1 MSKLIDI
8 IIPVLGD
15 FDSIEVIEILVVKG
29 DIVKKEDGLI
39 TLETDKASMDVPAPE
54 SGKIESITIKEG
66 DFVKQGDKI
75 GKLTVNTEEKN
86 NTKTATKETEDN
98 KPEIVAETPEPEIS
112 NQEITSKS
120 NHQSNNKLPKI
131 DEASFSSAHA
141 SPSVRKFARELGVN
155 LIDVE
160 GTGKKFR
167 ILKDDIKSFVKAI
180 LSGTRKEGHGL
191 PKVAAYDYSKFGE
204 IETKQLTKIQKISG
218 PRLQASWINL
228 PHVTQHDLA
237 DITDIEAARIKLKS
251 LKKNKNIKISPL
263 AYVIKACAEVI
274 KDFECINSSLSEHGK
289 QIIIKKYINIGFA
302 ADTENGLVV
311 PVIKDV
317 KNKPLIE
324 IASELMTLSKQARE
338 GKLSLQNMEGATF
351 TISSLGGI
359 GGTAF
364 TPIVNAPEVAIL
376 GLSRSSIQPIWDGG
390 EFQPRLML
398 PLSFSYDHRVIDGA
412 YAVRFTTAL
421 CNQLKDK
428 KLLTKRN

>member
-8 IIPVLGD
+8 IIPALGD

-75 GKLTVNTEEKN
+75 GKLTVSTEEKN
-86 NTKTATKETEDN
+86 NTKTVTKETEDN
-98 KPEIVAETPEPEIS
+98 KSEIVDKIPEPKVS
-112 NQEITSKS
+112 NQEITSKP

-160 GTGKKFR
+160 GTGIKFR
-167 ILKDDIKSFVKAI
+167 ILKDDIKAFVKSI
-180 LSGTRKEGHGL
+180 LSRSRKEGHGL

-204 IETKQLTKIQKISG
+204 IETKQLTKIQQISG
-218 PRLQASWINL
+218 PRLQTSWINL

-274 KDFECINSSLSEHGK
+274 KDFERINSSLSEDGK

-317 KNKPLIE
+317 KNKSLIE

>member
-1 MSKLIDI
+1 LSKLIDI
-8 IIPVLGD
+8 IIPALGD

-86 NTKTATKETEDN
+86 NTKTVTKETEDN
-98 KPEIVAETPEPEIS
+98 KSEIVDKIPEPKVS
-112 NQEITSKS
+112 NQEITSKP

-160 GTGKKFR
+160 GTGIKFR
-167 ILKDDIKSFVKAI
+167 ILKDDIKAFVKSI
-180 LSGTRKEGHGL
+180 LSGSRKEGQGL

-204 IETKQLTKIQKISG
+204 IETKQLTKIQQISG
-218 PRLQASWINL
+218 PRLQTSWINL

-274 KDFECINSSLSEHGK
+274 KDFERINSSLSEDGK

-317 KNKPLIE
+317 KNKSLIE

>member
-1 MSKLIDI
+1 LSKLIDI
-8 IIPVLGD
+8 IIPALGD

-86 NTKTATKETEDN
+86 NTKTVTKETEDN
-98 KPEIVAETPEPEIS
+98 KSEIVDKIPEPKVS
-112 NQEITSKS
+112 NQEITSKP

-160 GTGKKFR
+160 GTGIKFR
-167 ILKDDIKSFVKAI
+167 ILKDDIKAFVKSI
-180 LSGTRKEGHGL
+180 LSGSRKEGHGL

-204 IETKQLTKIQKISG
+204 IETKQLTKIQQISG

-274 KDFECINSSLSEHGK
+274 KDFERINSSLSEDGK

-317 KNKPLIE
+317 KNKSLIE

>member
-8 IIPVLGD
+8 IIPALGD

-180 LSGTRKEGHGL
+180 LTGTRKEGHGL

-263 AYVIKACAEVI
+263 AYVIKASAEVI
-274 KDFECINSSLSEHGK
+274 KDFERINSSLSEDGK

-317 KNKPLIE
+317 KNKSLIE

-421 CNQLKDK
+421 CNQLKDE

>member
-8 IIPVLGD
+8 IIPALGD

-75 GKLTVNTEEKN
+75 GKLTVNTEKRDD
-86 NTKTATKETEDN
+86 TKTATNETESD
-98 KPEIVAETPEPEIS
+98 KSEIVAKIPEPKVS
-112 NQEITSKS
+112 NQEITSKP

-167 ILKDDIKSFVKAI
+167 ILKDDIKAFVKAI
-180 LSGTRKEGHGL
+180 LSGSRKEGHGL

-204 IETKQLTKIQKISG
+204 IETKQLTKIQQISG
-218 PRLQASWINL
+218 PRLQTSWINL

-274 KDFECINSSLSEHGK
+274 KDFERINSSLSEDGK

-317 KNKPLIE
+317 KNKSLIE

-359 GGTAF
+359 GGNAF

>member
-8 IIPVLGD
+8 IIPALGD

-75 GKLTVNTEEKN
+75 GKLTVNTEERDD
-86 NTKTATKETEDN
+86 TKTATNETESD
-98 KPEIVAETPEPEIS
+98 KSEIVAKIPEPKVS
-112 NQEITSKS
+112 NQEITSKP

-167 ILKDDIKSFVKAI
+167 ILKDDIKAFVKAI
-180 LSGTRKEGHGL
+180 LSGSRKEGHGL

-204 IETKQLTKIQKISG
+204 IETKQLTKIQQISG
-218 PRLQASWINL
+218 PRLQTSWINL

-274 KDFECINSSLSEHGK
+274 KDFERINSSLSEDGK

-317 KNKPLIE
+317 KNKSLIE

>member
-8 IIPVLGD
+8 IIPALGD

-86 NTKTATKETEDN
+86 NTKTVTKETEDN
-98 KPEIVAETPEPEIS
+98 KSEIVEKIPEPKVS
-112 NQEITSKS
+112 NQEITSKP

-160 GTGKKFR
+160 GTGIKFR
-167 ILKDDIKSFVKAI
+167 ILKDDIKAFVKSI
-180 LSGTRKEGHGL
+180 LSGSRKEGQGL

-204 IETKQLTKIQKISG
+204 IETKQLSKIQQISG
-218 PRLQASWINL
+218 PRLQTSWINL

-274 KDFECINSSLSEHGK
+274 KDFERINSSLSEDGK
-289 QIIIKKYINIGFA
+289 QIIIKKYVNIGFA

-311 PVIKDV
+311 PVKKDV
-317 KNKPLIE
+317 KNKSLIE

>member
-8 IIPVLGD
+8 IIPALGD
-15 FDSIEVIEILVVKG
+15 FDSIEVIEILVVKD

-98 KPEIVAETPEPEIS
+98 KPEIVTETPEPEIS

-263 AYVIKACAEVI
+263 AYVIKASAEVI
-274 KDFECINSSLSEHGK
+274 KDFERINSSLSEDGK

-317 KNKPLIE
+317 KNKSLIE

-421 CNQLKDK
+421 CNQLKDE

>member
-8 IIPVLGD
+8 IIPALGD

-75 GKLTVNTEEKN
+75 GKLTVNTEERDD
-86 NTKTATKETEDN
+86 TKTATNETEGD
-98 KPEIVAETPEPEIS
+98 KSEIVAKTPKPEIS
-112 NQEITSKS
+112 NQEITSKP

-167 ILKDDIKSFVKAI
+167 ILKDDIKAFVKAI
-180 LSGTRKEGHGL
+180 LDGSRKEGHGL

-204 IETKQLTKIQKISG
+204 IETKQLTKIQQISG
-218 PRLQASWINL
+218 PRLQTSWINL

-263 AYVIKACAEVI
+263 TYVIKACAEVI
-274 KDFECINSSLSEHGK
+274 KDFERINSSLSEDGK

-317 KNKPLIE
+317 KNKSLIE

-338 GKLSLQNMEGATF
+338 GKLSLQSMEGATF

-376 GLSRSSIQPIWDGG
+376 GISRSSIQPIWDGG

>member
-8 IIPVLGD
+8 IIPALGD

-98 KPEIVAETPEPEIS
+98 KPEIVAETPEPETL

-263 AYVIKACAEVI
+263 AYVIKASAEVI
-274 KDFECINSSLSEHGK
+274 KDFERINSSLSEDGK

-317 KNKPLIE
+317 KNKSLIE

-421 CNQLKDK
+421 CNQLKDE

>member
-8 IIPVLGD
+8 IIPALGD

-86 NTKTATKETEDN
+86 NTKTVTKETEDN
-98 KPEIVAETPEPEIS
+98 KSEIVDKIPEPKVS
-112 NQEITSKS
+112 NQEITSKP

-167 ILKDDIKSFVKAI
+167 ILKDDIKAFVKAI
-180 LSGTRKEGHGL
+180 LSGSRKEGHGL

-204 IETKQLTKIQKISG
+204 IETKQLTKIQQISG
-218 PRLQASWINL
+218 PRLQTSWINL

-274 KDFECINSSLSEHGK
+274 KDFERINSSLSEDGK

-317 KNKPLIE
+317 KNKSLIE

-421 CNQLKDK
+421 CNQLKDE

>member
-8 IIPVLGD
+8 IIPALGD

-75 GKLTVNTEEKN
+75 GKLTVNTEERDD
-86 NTKTATKETEDN
+86 TKTATNETEGD
-98 KPEIVAETPEPEIS
+98 KSEIVAKTPKPEIS
-112 NQEITSKS
+112 NQEISSKP

-167 ILKDDIKSFVKAI
+167 ILKDDIKAFVKAI
-180 LSGTRKEGHGL
+180 LSGSRKEGHGL

-204 IETKQLTKIQKISG
+204 IETKQLTKIQQISG
-218 PRLQASWINL
+218 PRLQTSWINL

-274 KDFECINSSLSEHGK
+274 KDFERINSSLSEDGK

-317 KNKPLIE
+317 KNKSLIE

-376 GLSRSSIQPIWDGG
+376 GLSRSSIQPIWDGE

-421 CNQLKDK
+421 CNQLKDE

>member
-8 IIPVLGD
+8 IIPALGD

-112 NQEITSKS
+112 NQEITSKP

-131 DEASFSSAHA
+131 NEASFSSAHA

-180 LSGTRKEGHGL
+180 LSGSRKEGHGL

-263 AYVIKACAEVI
+263 AYVIKASAEVI
-274 KDFECINSSLSEHGK
+274 KDFERINSSLSEDGK

-317 KNKPLIE
+317 KNKSLIE

-421 CNQLKDK
+421 CNQLKDE

>member
-8 IIPVLGD
+8 IIPALGD

-86 NTKTATKETEDN
+86 NTKTVTKETEDN
-98 KPEIVAETPEPEIS
+98 KSEIVGKIPEPKVS
-112 NQEITSKS
+112 NQEITSKP

-160 GTGKKFR
+160 GTGIKFR
-167 ILKDDIKSFVKAI
+167 ILKDDIKAFVKSI
-180 LSGTRKEGHGL
+180 LSGSRKEGQGL

-204 IETKQLTKIQKISG
+204 IETKQLTKIQQISG
-218 PRLQASWINL
+218 PRLQTSWINL

-274 KDFECINSSLSEHGK
+274 KDFERINSSLSEDGK

-317 KNKPLIE
+317 KNKSLIE

>member
-8 IIPVLGD
+8 IIPALGD

-54 SGKIESITIKEG
+54 SGEIESITIKEG

-86 NTKTATKETEDN
+86 NTKTVTKETEDN
-98 KPEIVAETPEPEIS
+98 KSEIVDKTPEPKVL
-112 NQEITSKS
+112 NQEITSKP

-167 ILKDDIKSFVKAI
+167 ILKDDIKAFVKAI
-180 LSGTRKEGHGL
+180 LSGSRKEGHGL

-204 IETKQLTKIQKISG
+204 IKTKQLTKIQQISG
-218 PRLQASWINL
+218 PRLQTSWINL

-274 KDFECINSSLSEHGK
+274 KDFERINSSLSEDGK
-289 QIIIKKYINIGFA
+289 QIIVKKYINIGFA

-317 KNKPLIE
+317 KNKSLIE

-359 GGTAF
+359 GGSAF

-428 KLLTKRN
+428 TLLTKRN

>member
-1 MSKLIDI
+1 MDI
-8 IIPVLGD
+8 IIPALGD

-54 SGKIESITIKEG
+54 SGEIESITIKEG

-86 NTKTATKETEDN
+86 NTKTVTKETEDN
-98 KPEIVAETPEPEIS
+98 KSEIVDKTPEPKVL
-112 NQEITSKS
+112 NQEITSKP

-167 ILKDDIKSFVKAI
+167 ILKDDIKAFVKAI
-180 LSGTRKEGHGL
+180 LSGSRKEGHGL

-204 IETKQLTKIQKISG
+204 IKTKQLTKIQQISG
-218 PRLQASWINL
+218 PRLQTSWINL

-274 KDFECINSSLSEHGK
+274 KDFERINSSLSEDAK

-317 KNKPLIE
+317 KNKSLIE

-359 GGTAF
+359 GGSAF

-428 KLLTKRN
+428 TLLTKRN

>member
-8 IIPVLGD
+8 IIPALGD

-180 LSGTRKEGHGL
+180 LTGTRKEGHGL

-204 IETKQLTKIQKISG
+204 IETKQLTKIQQISG
-218 PRLQASWINL
+218 PRLQTSWINL

-274 KDFECINSSLSEHGK
+274 KGFERINSSLSEDGK

-317 KNKPLIE
+317 KNKSLIE

-421 CNQLKDK
+421 CNQLKDE

>member
-8 IIPVLGD
+8 IIPALGD

-75 GKLTVNTEEKN
+75 GKLTVNTEERDD
-86 NTKTATKETEDN
+86 TKTATNETEGD
-98 KPEIVAETPEPEIS
+98 KSEIVAKTPKPEIS
-112 NQEITSKS
+112 NQEITSKP

-167 ILKDDIKSFVKAI
+167 ILKDDIKAFVKAI
-180 LSGTRKEGHGL
+180 LSGSRKEGHGL

-204 IETKQLTKIQKISG
+204 IETKQLTKIQQISG
-218 PRLQASWINL
+218 PRLQTSWINL

-274 KDFECINSSLSEHGK
+274 KDFERINSSLSEDGK

-317 KNKPLIE
+317 KNKSLIE

-421 CNQLKDK
+421 CNQLKDE

>member
-1 MSKLIDI
+1 LSKLIDI
-8 IIPVLGD
+8 IIPALGD

-86 NTKTATKETEDN
+86 NTKTVTKETKDN
-98 KPEIVAETPEPEIS
+98 KSEIVDKIPEPIVS
-112 NQEITSKS
+112 NQEITSKP

-160 GTGKKFR
+160 GTGIKFR
-167 ILKDDIKSFVKAI
+167 ILKDDIKAFVKAI
-180 LSGTRKEGHGL
+180 LSGSRKEGHGL

-204 IETKQLTKIQKISG
+204 IETKQLTKIQQISG
-218 PRLQASWINL
+218 PRLQTSWINL

-274 KDFECINSSLSEHGK
+274 KDFERINSSLSEDGK

-317 KNKPLIE
+317 KNKSLIE

-338 GKLSLQNMEGATF
+338 GKLSLQSMEGATF

>member
-8 IIPVLGD
+8 IIPALGD

-98 KPEIVAETPEPEIS
+98 KPEIVTETPEPEIS

-263 AYVIKACAEVI
+263 AYVIKASAEVI
-274 KDFECINSSLSEHGK
+274 KDFERINSSLSEDGK

-317 KNKPLIE
+317 KNKSLIE

-421 CNQLKDK
+421 CNQLKDE

>member
-1 MSKLIDI
+1 LSKLIDI
-8 IIPVLGD
+8 IIPALGD

-86 NTKTATKETEDN
+86 NTKTVTKETEDN
-98 KPEIVAETPEPEIS
+98 KSEIVDKIPEPKVS
-112 NQEITSKS
+112 NQEITSKP

-160 GTGKKFR
+160 GTGIKFR
-167 ILKDDIKSFVKAI
+167 ILKDDIKAFVKSI
-180 LSGTRKEGHGL
+180 LSGSRKEGHGL

-204 IETKQLTKIQKISG
+204 IETKQLTKIQQISG
-218 PRLQASWINL
+218 PRLQTSWINL

-274 KDFECINSSLSEHGK
+274 KDFERINSSLSEDGK

-317 KNKPLIE
+317 KNKSLIE

-359 GGTAF
+359 GGTSF

>member
-1 MSKLIDI
+1 LSKLIDI
-8 IIPVLGD
+8 IIPALGD

-75 GKLTVNTEEKN
+75 GKLTVSTEEKN
-86 NTKTATKETEDN
+86 NTKTVTKETEDN
-98 KPEIVAETPEPEIS
+98 KSEIVDKIPEPKVS
-112 NQEITSKS
+112 NQEITSKP

-160 GTGKKFR
+160 GTGIKFR
-167 ILKDDIKSFVKAI
+167 ILKDDIKAFVKSI
-180 LSGTRKEGHGL
+180 LSGSRKEGHGL

-204 IETKQLTKIQKISG
+204 IETKQLTKIQQISG
-218 PRLQASWINL
+218 PRLQTSWINL

-274 KDFECINSSLSEHGK
+274 KDFERINSSLSEDGK

-317 KNKPLIE
+317 KNKSLIE

>member
-8 IIPVLGD
+8 IIPALGD

-86 NTKTATKETEDN
+86 NTKTVTKETEDN
-98 KPEIVAETPEPEIS
+98 KSEIVDKIPEPKVS
-112 NQEITSKS
+112 NQEITSKP

-167 ILKDDIKSFVKAI
+167 ILKDDIKAFVKAI
-180 LSGTRKEGHGL
+180 LSGSRKEGHGL

-204 IETKQLTKIQKISG
+204 IETKQLTKIQQISG
-218 PRLQASWINL
+218 PRLQTSWINL

-274 KDFECINSSLSEHGK
+274 KDFERINSSLSEDGK

-311 PVIKDV
+311 PVIKDI

-421 CNQLKDK
+421 CNQLKDE

>member
-8 IIPVLGD
+8 IIPALGD

-54 SGKIESITIKEG
+54 SGEIESITIKEG

-86 NTKTATKETEDN
+86 NTKTVTKETEDN
-98 KPEIVAETPEPEIS
+98 KSEIVEKIPEPKVL
-112 NQEITSKS
+112 NQEITSKP

-167 ILKDDIKSFVKAI
+167 ILKDDIKAFVKAI
-180 LSGTRKEGHGL
+180 LSGSRKEGHGL

-204 IETKQLTKIQKISG
+204 IKTKQLTKIQQISG
-218 PRLQASWINL
+218 PRLQTSWINL

-274 KDFECINSSLSEHGK
+274 KDFERINSSLSEDAK

-317 KNKPLIE
+317 KNKSLIE

-359 GGTAF
+359 GGSAF

-428 KLLTKRN
+428 TLLTKRN

>member
-8 IIPVLGD
+8 IIPALGD

-86 NTKTATKETEDN
+86 NTKTVTKETEDN
-98 KPEIVAETPEPEIS
+98 KSEIVDKIPEPKVS
-112 NQEITSKS
+112 NQEITSKP

-160 GTGKKFR
+160 GTGIKFR
-167 ILKDDIKSFVKAI
+167 ILKDDIKAFVKAI
-180 LSGTRKEGHGL
+180 LSGSRKEGHGL

-204 IETKQLTKIQKISG
+204 IETKQLTKIQQISG
-218 PRLQASWINL
+218 PRLQTSWINL

-274 KDFECINSSLSEHGK
+274 KDFERINSSLSEDGK

-317 KNKPLIE
+317 KNKSLIE

>member
-8 IIPVLGD
+8 IIPALGD

-86 NTKTATKETEDN
+86 NTKTAAKETEDN

-180 LSGTRKEGHGL
+180 LTGTRKEGHGL

-274 KDFECINSSLSEHGK
+274 KDFERINSSLSEDGK

-317 KNKPLIE
+317 KNKSLIE

-421 CNQLKDK
+421 CNQLKDE

>member
-8 IIPVLGD
+8 IIPALGD

-75 GKLTVNTEEKN
+75 GKLTVNTEKRDD
-86 NTKTATKETEDN
+86 TKTATNETESD
-98 KPEIVAETPEPEIS
+98 KSEIVAKTLKPEIS
-112 NQEITSKS
+112 NQEITSKP

-167 ILKDDIKSFVKAI
+167 ILKDDIKAFVKAI
-180 LSGTRKEGHGL
+180 LSGSRKEGHGL

-204 IETKQLTKIQKISG
+204 IETKQLTKIQQISG
-218 PRLQASWINL
+218 PRLQTSWINL

-274 KDFECINSSLSEHGK
+274 KDFERINSSLSEDGK

-317 KNKPLIE
+317 KNKSLIE

>member
-8 IIPVLGD
+8 IIPALGD

-86 NTKTATKETEDN
+86 NTKTATKETED
-98 KPEIVAETPEPEIS
+98 KESEIVAKTLKPEIS

-131 DEASFSSAHA
+131 DESSFSSAHA

-263 AYVIKACAEVI
+263 AYVIKASAEVI
-274 KDFECINSSLSEHGK
+274 KDFERINSSLSEDGK

-317 KNKPLIE
+317 KNKSLIE

-421 CNQLKDK
+421 CNQLKDE

>member
-8 IIPVLGD
+8 IIPALGD

-75 GKLTVNTEEKN
+75 GKLTVSTEEKN
-86 NTKTATKETEDN
+86 NTKTVTKETEDN
-98 KPEIVAETPEPEIS
+98 KSEIVDKIPEPKVS
-112 NQEITSKS
+112 NQEITSKP

-160 GTGKKFR
+160 GTGIKFR
-167 ILKDDIKSFVKAI
+167 ILKDDIKAFVKSI
-180 LSGTRKEGHGL
+180 LSGSRKEGHGL

-204 IETKQLTKIQKISG
+204 IETKQLTKIQQISG
-218 PRLQASWINL
+218 PRLQTSWINL

-274 KDFECINSSLSEHGK
+274 KDFERINSSLSEDGK

-317 KNKPLIE
+317 KNKSLIE

>member
-8 IIPVLGD
+8 IIPALGD

-86 NTKTATKETEDN
+86 NTKTVTKETEDN
-98 KPEIVAETPEPEIS
+98 KSEIVDKIPEPKVS
-112 NQEITSKS
+112 NQEITSKP

-160 GTGKKFR
+160 GTGIKFR
-167 ILKDDIKSFVKAI
+167 ILKDDIKAFVKSI
-180 LSGTRKEGHGL
+180 LSGSRKEGHGL

-204 IETKQLTKIQKISG
+204 IETKQLTKIQQISG
-218 PRLQASWINL
+218 PRLQTSWINL

-274 KDFECINSSLSEHGK
+274 KDFERINSSLSEDGK

-317 KNKPLIE
+317 KNKSLID

>member
-1 MSKLIDI
+1 MSKIIDI
-8 IIPVLGD
+8 IIPALGD
-15 FDSIEVIEILVVKG
+15 FDSIEVIEILVGKG
-29 DIVKKEDGLI
+29 DRVKKEDGLI

-54 SGKIESITIKEG
+54 SGKVESITIKEG
-66 DFVKQGDKI
+66 DLVKQGDKI
-75 GKLTVNTEEKN
+75 GRLSVSAEEKN
-86 NTKTATKETEDN
+86 NTKTATKETED
-98 KPEIVAETPEPEIS
+98 KESEIVAKTPEPEIS
-112 NQEITSKS
+112 IQETISKPSNQ
-120 NHQSNNKLPKI
+120 NNNNLPKI
-131 DEASFSSAHA
+131 DEDSFSSAHA

-155 LIDVE
+155 LIDVK

-167 ILKDDIKSFVKAI
+167 ILKDDIKAFVKAI
-180 LSGTRKEGHGL
+180 LSGSRKEGHGL
-191 PKVAAYDYSKFGE
+191 PKVATYDYSKFGE
-204 IETKQLTKIQKISG
+204 IETRQLTKIQQISG
-218 PRLQASWINL
+218 PRLQSSWINL

-237 DITDIEAARIKLKS
+237 DITVIEAARIKLKS

-274 KDFECINSSLSEHGK
+274 KDFERINSSLSEDGK
-289 QIIIKKYINIGFA
+289 QIIVKKYINIGFA

-317 KNKPLIE
+317 KNKDIIE
-324 IASELMTLSKQARE
+324 IASELMKLSKQARE
-338 GKLSLQNMEGATF
+338 GKLSLQDMEGASF

-376 GLSRSSIQPIWDGG
+376 GLSRSSIQPIWDG
-390 EFQPRLML
+390 EDFQPRLML

>member
-8 IIPVLGD
+8 IIPALGD

-86 NTKTATKETEDN
+86 NTKTVTKETEDN
-98 KPEIVAETPEPEIS
+98 KSEIVDKIPEPKVS
-112 NQEITSKS
+112 NQEITSKP

-160 GTGKKFR
+160 GTGIKFR
-167 ILKDDIKSFVKAI
+167 ILKDDIKAFVKSI
-180 LSGTRKEGHGL
+180 LSGSRKEGHGL

-204 IETKQLTKIQKISG
+204 IETKQLTKIQQISG

-274 KDFECINSSLSEHGK
+274 KDFERINSSLSEDGK

-317 KNKPLIE
+317 KNKSLIE

-338 GKLSLQNMEGATF
+338 GK
-351 TISSLGGI
+351 
-359 GGTAF
+359 
-364 TPIVNAPEVAIL
+364 
-376 GLSRSSIQPIWDGG
+376 
-390 EFQPRLML
+390 
-398 PLSFSYDHRVIDGA
+398 
-412 YAVRFTTAL
+412 
-421 CNQLKDK
+421 
-428 KLLTKRN
+428 

>member
-8 IIPVLGD
+8 IIPALGD

-86 NTKTATKETEDN
+86 NTKTVTKETEDN
-98 KPEIVAETPEPEIS
+98 KSEIVDKIPEPIVS
-112 NQEITSKS
+112 NQEITSKP

-160 GTGKKFR
+160 GTGIKFR
-167 ILKDDIKSFVKAI
+167 ILKDDIKAFVKAI
-180 LSGTRKEGHGL
+180 LSGSRKEGHGL

-204 IETKQLTKIQKISG
+204 IETKQLTKIQQISG
-218 PRLQASWINL
+218 PRLQTSWINL

-274 KDFECINSSLSEHGK
+274 KDFERINSSLSEDGK

-317 KNKPLIE
+317 KNKSLIE

-428 KLLTKRN
+428 KLFTKRN

>member
-8 IIPVLGD
+8 IIPALGD

-75 GKLTVNTEEKN
+75 GKLTVNTEKRDD
-86 NTKTATKETEDN
+86 TKTATNETESD
-98 KPEIVAETPEPEIS
+98 KSEIVAKIPEPKVS
-112 NQEITSKS
+112 NQEITSKP

-167 ILKDDIKSFVKAI
+167 ILKDDIKAFVKAI
-180 LSGTRKEGHGL
+180 LSGSRKEGHGL

-204 IETKQLTKIQKISG
+204 IETKQLTKIQQISG
-218 PRLQASWINL
+218 PRLQTSWINL

-274 KDFECINSSLSEHGK
+274 KDFERINSSLSEDGK

-317 KNKPLIE
+317 KNKSLIE

-338 GKLSLQNMEGATF
+338 GKLSLQSMEGATF

>member
-8 IIPVLGD
+8 IIPALGD

-75 GKLTVNTEEKN
+75 GKLTVNTEERDD
-86 NTKTATKETEDN
+86 TKTATNETEGD
-98 KPEIVAETPEPEIS
+98 KSEIVAKIPEPKVS
-112 NQEITSKS
+112 NQEITSKP

-160 GTGKKFR
+160 GTGIKFR
-167 ILKDDIKSFVKAI
+167 ILKDDIKAFVKSI
-180 LSGTRKEGHGL
+180 LSGSRKEGHGL

-204 IETKQLTKIQKISG
+204 IETKQLTKIQQISG
-218 PRLQASWINL
+218 PRLQTSWINL

-274 KDFECINSSLSEHGK
+274 KDFERINSSLSEDGK

-317 KNKPLIE
+317 KNKSLIE

>member
-8 IIPVLGD
+8 IIPALGD

-86 NTKTATKETEDN
+86 NTKTVTKETEDN
-98 KPEIVAETPEPEIS
+98 KSEIVDKIPEPKVS
-112 NQEITSKS
+112 NQEITSKP

-160 GTGKKFR
+160 GTGIKFR
-167 ILKDDIKSFVKAI
+167 ILKDDIKAFVKSI
-180 LSGTRKEGHGL
+180 LSGSRKEGHGL

-204 IETKQLTKIQKISG
+204 IETKQLTKIQQISG
-218 PRLQASWINL
+218 PRLQTSWINL

-274 KDFECINSSLSEHGK
+274 KDFERINSSLSEDGK

-317 KNKPLIE
+317 KNKSLIE

>member
-1 MSKLIDI
+1 
-8 IIPVLGD
+8 
-15 FDSIEVIEILVVKG
+15 
-29 DIVKKEDGLI
+29 
-39 TLETDKASMDVPAPE
+39 MDVPAPE

-75 GKLTVNTEEKN
+75 GKLTVNTEKRDD
-86 NTKTATKETEDN
+86 TKTATNETESD
-98 KPEIVAETPEPEIS
+98 KSEIVAKTLKPEIS
-112 NQEITSKS
+112 NQEITSKP

-167 ILKDDIKSFVKAI
+167 ILKDDIKAFVKAI
-180 LSGTRKEGHGL
+180 LSGSRKEGHGL

-204 IETKQLTKIQKISG
+204 IETKQLTKIQQISG
-218 PRLQASWINL
+218 PRLQTSWINL

-274 KDFECINSSLSEHGK
+274 KDFERINSSLSEDGK

-317 KNKPLIE
+317 KNKSLIE

>member
-8 IIPVLGD
+8 IIPALGD

-86 NTKTATKETEDN
+86 NTKTVTKETEDN
-98 KPEIVAETPEPEIS
+98 KSEIVDKIPEPKVS
-112 NQEITSKS
+112 NQEITSKP

-160 GTGKKFR
+160 GTGIKFR
-167 ILKDDIKSFVKAI
+167 ILKDDIKAFVKSI
-180 LSGTRKEGHGL
+180 LSGSRKEGHGL

-204 IETKQLTKIQKISG
+204 IETKQLTKIQQISG

-274 KDFECINSSLSEHGK
+274 KGFERINSSLSEDGK

-317 KNKPLIE
+317 KNKSLIE

-421 CNQLKDK
+421 CNQLKDE

>member
-8 IIPVLGD
+8 IIPALGD
-15 FDSIEVIEILVVKG
+15 FESIEVIEILVVKG

-86 NTKTATKETEDN
+86 NTKTVTKETEDN
-98 KPEIVAETPEPEIS
+98 KSEIADKIPEPKVS
-112 NQEITSKS
+112 NQEITSKP

-160 GTGKKFR
+160 GTGIKFR
-167 ILKDDIKSFVKAI
+167 ILKDDIKAFVKSI
-180 LSGTRKEGHGL
+180 LSGSRKERHGL

-204 IETKQLTKIQKISG
+204 IETKQLTKIQQISG
-218 PRLQASWINL
+218 PRLQTSWINL

-274 KDFECINSSLSEHGK
+274 KDFERINSSLSEDGK

-317 KNKPLIE
+317 KNKSLIE

>member
-8 IIPVLGD
+8 IIPALGD

-54 SGKIESITIKEG
+54 SGKIESITIKKG

-86 NTKTATKETEDN
+86 NTKTVTKETEDN
-98 KPEIVAETPEPEIS
+98 KSEIVDKIPEPKVS
-112 NQEITSKS
+112 NQEITSKP

-160 GTGKKFR
+160 GTGIKFR
-167 ILKDDIKSFVKAI
+167 RVKDDIIAFVKSI
-180 LSGTRKEGHGL
+180 WSGSRKEGHGL

-204 IETKQLTKIQKISG
+204 IETKQLTKIQQISG

-274 KDFECINSSLSEHGK
+274 KDFERINSSLSEDGK

-317 KNKPLIE
+317 KNKSLIE